1 MAKLEKSAICNWQNE
16 FDPDDLFAFGATFT
30 EENEIDV
37 HYFNVFVEM
46 ESDRERT
53 ITYMSLDYT
62 PMYHFY
68 YILVFETI
76 SNFNSK

>member
-37 HYFNVFVEM
+37 RYFNVFVEM
-46 ESDRERT
+46 ESDRERENYNLYVSRLYT
-53 ITYMSLDYT
+53 NVSLSLYSC
-62 PMYHFY
+62 F
-68 YILVFETI
+68 
-76 SNFNSK
+76 

>member
-16 FDPDDLFAFGATFT
+16 FDPDDLFAFGAT

-37 HYFNVFVEM
+37 RYFNVFVEM
-46 ESDRERT
+46 ESDREREN
-53 ITYMSLDYT
+53 YNLYVSRL